1 MIRVYLFIL
10 FILPN
15 LVLGQYLFNKDTA
28 IVLYKGFTNTFV
40 CKQGTPLCFDGSV
53 LITPSNVENL
63 YYVEVLDTVSR
74 STGKI
79 NIAIYME
86 LSDGFTE
93 KVFIDKFSFQIIP
106 LPETILYVG
115 RSGPGTKI
123 DTSDLSLRVE
133 IEEDFPETQFVI
145 KEFTLIANKKALI
158 IKSRKITAQAISFIK
173 SLPEETKIQLEV
185 IYADLLKKNRR
196 IYAEFLR

>member
-40 CKQGTPLCFDGSV
+40 CEQGTPLCFDGSV
-53 LITPSNVENL
+53 LFTPSNVENL

-74 STGKI
+74 NTGKI
-79 NIAIYME
+79 NIAKYME
-86 LSDGFTE
+86 HPDGFTE
-93 KVFIDKFSFQIIP
+93 KAFIDKFSFQIIP

-115 RSGPGTKI
+115 HSEPDTKI
-123 DTSDLSLRVE
+123 DTSNLSLRVD

-158 IKSRKITAQAISFIK
+158 IKSRKITAQAIAFIK
-173 SLPEETKIQLEV
+173 SLPKETNIQIEV
-185 IYADLLKKNRR
+185 IYTDPLKNNRR
-196 IYAEFLR
+196 VYGEFLR